1 MNAVARRWTLG
12 DAGRALVAI
21 LLVLFILLPLS
32 YMILISLTP
41 NGQIEAPEF
50 WPRMLAWSNY
60 VQMWQT
66 INLARDLENSVIM
79 STGSG
84 ALATVLAAGA
94 AYVLARFR
102 FHGRS
107 LFVYGLI
114 MVQTVPSVMLLL
126 PLFVVIVTIQNLL
139 NVILVGQ
146 YYTVILT
153 YMTFALPFAT
163 WLLLSY
169 FGNIPLDLE
178 EAALVD
184 GATRYQVLTRVV
196 LPLLL
201 PGLVVAF
208 VFSFLLAWSDVLF
221 ASVLTVENTRTLAV
235 GLQAYTAAGESG
247 APVYWGQLMAASLMS
262 EVPIVAIFL
271 VVQRYIVSGLT
282 GGAVKG

>member
-1 MNAVARRWTLG
+1 
-12 DAGRALVAI
+12 
-21 LLVLFILLPLS
+21 
-32 YMILISLTP
+32 
-41 NGQIEAPEF
+41 
-50 WPRMLAWSNY
+50 
-60 VQMWQT
+60 
-66 INLARDLENSVIM
+66 
-79 STGSG
+79 
-84 ALATVLAAGA
+84 
-94 AYVLARFR
+94 
-102 FHGRS
+102 
-107 LFVYGLI
+107 
-114 MVQTVPSVMLLL
+114 
-126 PLFVVIVTIQNLL
+126 
-139 NVILVGQ
+139 
-146 YYTVILT
+146 
-153 YMTFALPFAT
+153 MTFALPFAT